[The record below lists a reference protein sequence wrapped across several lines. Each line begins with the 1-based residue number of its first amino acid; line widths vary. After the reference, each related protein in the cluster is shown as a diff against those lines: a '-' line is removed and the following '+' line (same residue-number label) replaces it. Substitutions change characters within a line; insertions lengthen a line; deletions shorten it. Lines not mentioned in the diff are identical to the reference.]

1 MRPMRGLV
9 FGTVSLLPALF
20 AGILAYFV
28 FGGSAGDEWETWMYG
43 PCYLVPGLIVGGSL
57 YLGLRDEGEIKQ

>member
-1 MRPMRGLV
+1 MRLMRGLV

-20 AGILAYFV
+20 AGIAAYFV
-28 FGGSAGDEWETWMYG
+28 LGGTTGDEWETWMYG

-57 YLGLRDEGEIKQ
+57 FLGLRDEGETKQ